1 MPYPLEGKHIET
13 DQTVLLFL
21 SFILRRFLSS
31 VNKYF
36 MLRLEPVSP
45 PCPATADW
53 PATPPRTVSHRPCPP
68 GQHGEVIDDDDDD
81 DEDDDEYDDDDD
93 DDDVSSQH
101 GEVRVVFCLIFSH

>member
-1 MPYPLEGKHIET
+1 MPYPLEGKHVET

-31 VNKYF
+31 VNKYVI
-36 MLRLEPVSP
+36 LRQEPVSP

-81 DEDDDEYDDDDD
+81 DEDDD
-93 DDDVSSQH
+93 DDVSSQH